1 LPIEIL
7 YGRHAVHEALRARRR
22 KFYTLNLAAGVK
34 QTGLVAEIVQL
45 AQQASCRVQQVDRQ
59 QFERAL
65 PDVNHQGM
73 ALEASTYP
81 YVPLDQILAR
91 AGQRGEAP
99 LLLMLDHLEDPQNVG
114 TLLRTAEAM
123 AIHGVILPERRSAA
137 ITPAVCNASSGAV
150 EHLLIAQVTNIARTQ
165 DDLKRRNVWIVGL
178 DDRPDAQELLRS
190 DLSGALA
197 LVVGAEGSGL
207 SRLAREQ
214 CDWLVRIP
222 MAGQVGSL
230 NAAVAGSV
238 ALVAARSA
246 RTSLTLAT

>member
-1 LPIEIL
+1 
-7 YGRHAVHEALRARRR
+7 
-22 KFYTLNLAAGVK
+22 
-34 QTGLVAEIVQL
+34 
-45 AQQASCRVQQVDRQ
+45 
-59 QFERAL
+59 
-65 PDVNHQGM
+65 
-73 ALEASTYP
+73 
-81 YVPLDQILAR
+81 
-91 AGQRGEAP
+91 
-99 LLLMLDHLEDPQNVG
+99 
-114 TLLRTAEAM
+114 
-123 AIHGVILPERRSAA
+123 VILPDRRSAA

-150 EHLLIAQVTNIARTQ
+150 EHLLIAQVTNVARTQ
-165 DDLKRRNVWIVGL
+165 NDLKRRNVWIVGL

-246 RTSLTLAT
+246 RTAPPAA

>member
-1 LPIEIL
+1 
-7 YGRHAVHEALRARRR
+7 VHEALRARRR

>member
-1 LPIEIL
+1 MSIEIL

-22 KFYTLNLAAGVK
+22 KVYALNLAEGVK
-34 QTGLVAEIVQL
+34 QSGIVAEAVEL
-45 AQQASCRVQQVDRQ
+45 ARKLNCRVQEVDRR

-65 PDVNHQGM
+65 PGANHQGM
-73 ALEASTYP
+73 VLEAGSYP
-81 YVPLDQILAR
+81 YSTLEQALDLAK
-91 AGQRGEAP
+91 QKQEAP
-99 LLLMLDHLEDPQNVG
+99 LLLLLDHLEDPQNVG
-114 TLLRTAEAM
+114 ALLRTAEAM
-123 AIHGVILPERRSAA
+123 GVHGILLPDRRSAG
-137 ITPAVCNASSGAV
+137 ITPAVSNASAGAV
-150 EHLLIAQVTNIARTQ
+150 EHLLTVQVTNIARTQ
-165 DDLKRRNVWIVGL
+165 EELKRRNIWVVGL
-178 DDRPDAQELLRS
+178 DDRPEAKELLRS

-222 MAGQVGSL
+222 MAGKIGSL

-246 RTSLTLAT
+246 RTVA

>member
-1 LPIEIL
+1 
-7 YGRHAVHEALRARRR
+7 
-22 KFYTLNLAAGVK
+22 
-34 QTGLVAEIVQL
+34 
-45 AQQASCRVQQVDRQ
+45 VDKQ

-65 PDVNHQGM
+65 PDVNHQGL
-73 ALEASTYP
+73 ALETSLYP
-81 YVPLDQILAR
+81 YVSLDQILAR
-91 AGQRGEAP
+91 AGQRNEAP

-123 AIHGVILPERRSAA
+123 AVHGVILPDRRSAA

-150 EHLLIAQVTNIARTQ
+150 EHLLIAQVTNVARTQ
-165 DDLKRRNVWIVGL
+165 DDLKRRNIWIVGL
-178 DDRPDAQELLRS
+178 DDRPEAQELLRS

-207 SRLAREQ
+207 SRLVREQ

-246 RTSLTLAT
+246 RTQVASAT